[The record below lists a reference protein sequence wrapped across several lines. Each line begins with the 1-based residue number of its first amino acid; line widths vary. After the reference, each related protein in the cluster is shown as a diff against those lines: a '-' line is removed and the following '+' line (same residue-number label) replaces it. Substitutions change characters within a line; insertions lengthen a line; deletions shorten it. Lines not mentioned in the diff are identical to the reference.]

1 MRIDSRAATRR
12 RSFRIAGVR
21 VVGLALVLAATAAR
35 ADEPARADATAASAT
50 ATTTPTATA
59 TETKAAA
66 APTAKLY
73 TLAEVLDLSDRNHP
87 NILAARARLDFVRAQ
102 LDEAHTAPFSQVKLT
117 GGVGVAPSIRGG
129 ASYSP
134 DHDTSLSTDAGV
146 GFGWRVNLEGVLPLW
161 TFGKIGNLWDAAEAN
176 VKVNEAGVEKERDL
190 VRLEVRRAYYG
201 LQLARDAKRLL
212 ADVKKQLDSAEKALD
227 EKVKK
232 DEADPI
238 DLLKLQTFATELD
251 VRAAEADRYVDVA
264 LAGLRF
270 YTGTPTLDIP
280 DTPLAAPRHELLPVE
295 RYLEAAAKYR
305 PELAQARYGLAA
317 REAQVRMA
325 ESGFYP
331 DVGIGLTVGVGVAPE
346 IDDQRNP
353 FVTDPGNIFR
363 YGAALVFQWNL
374 DIAPQV
380 ARLHEAES
388 QLAEMHA
395 TGKLATGGV
404 EAEVRV
410 AYAEVQDWKR
420 RTDAYAKS
428 NQYAKKWLIRV
439 QQGIDVGTIEDKE
452 LLEPAKTFALGRFNL
467 MNATMELDIAM
478 AKLAR
483 ATGWAAIAPDGV
495 AP

>member
-1 MRIDSRAATRR
+1 MTRDLR
-12 RSFRIAGVR
+12 LDLGSWMGR
-21 VVGLALVLAATAAR
+21 ALVALAAIACPVGAVR
-35 ADEPARADATAASAT
+35 ADDAPKADAPKAEAAAGPSSK
-50 ATTTPTATA
+50 
-59 TETKAAA
+59 KAA
-66 APTAKLY
+66 PERHLF
-73 TLAEVLDLSDRNHP
+73 TLAESLDLADRNHP
-87 NILAARARLDFVRAQ
+87 NVIGARAKLGFVRAQ

-117 GGVGVAPSIRGG
+117 GGVGVAPSIRGD

-134 DHDTSLSTDAGV
+134 DHDVSLSTDAGV

-161 TFGKIGNLWDAAEAN
+161 TFGKIDNLWDAAEAN
-176 VKVNEAGVEKERDL
+176 VKVHEAGVEKERDL

-201 LQLARDAKRLL
+201 LQLARDAKLL
-212 ADVKKQLDSAEKALD
+212 LGDVKKQLDGAEKALD

-238 DLLKLQTFATELD
+238 DLLKLQTFAAELD

-270 YTGTPTLDIP
+270 YTGTPDLDIP
-280 DTPLAAPRHELLPVE
+280 DAPLVPPAHQLLPVE
-295 RYLEAAAKYR
+295 KYLEAAAKYR
-305 PELAQARYGLAA
+305 PEVAQARYGLAA

-325 ESGFYP
+325 ESGFFP
-331 DVGIGLTVGVGVAPE
+331 DVGVGLSVGVGVAPE

-353 FVTDPGNIFR
+353 FVSDPGNIFR

-374 DIAPQV
+374 DVAPQI
-380 ARLHEAES
+380 ARLHQAES

-395 TGKLATGGV
+395 TQKLATGGV

-410 AYAEVQDWKR
+410 AYAEAVDWKR
-420 RTDAYAKS
+420 RADAYAKS
-428 NQYAKKWLIRV
+428 MQYAKKWLIRV

-452 LLEPAKTFALGRFNL
+452 LLEPAKTYALGRFNA
-467 MNATMELDIAM
+467 MNATMELDVAM

-483 ATGWAAIAPDGV
+483 VTGWDAIAPDGR
-495 AP
+495 PH

>member
-1 MRIDSRAATRR
+1 MRH
-12 RSFRIAGVR
+12 
-21 VVGLALVLAATAAR
+21 ALVVLAATACPVTAVR
-35 ADEPARADATAASAT
+35 ADEPPKPD
-50 ATTTPTATA
+50 
-59 TETKAAA
+59 AA
-66 APTAKLY
+66 APAKVDIEAAKSAPPQRRLY
-73 TLAEVLDLSDRNHP
+73 TLNEILDLSDKNHP
-87 NILAARARLDFVRAQ
+87 SILAARAKLGFVRAQ

-117 GGVGVAPSIRGG
+117 GGVGVAPSIRGD

-134 DHDTSLSTDAGV
+134 DHDVSLSTDAGV
-146 GFGWRVNLEGVLPLW
+146 GFGWRVNVEGVLPLW
-161 TFGKIGNLWDAAEAN
+161 TFGKIQNLWDAAEAN
-176 VKVNEAGVEKERDL
+176 VKVHESGVEKERDL
-190 VRLEVRRAYYG
+190 VRLDVRRAYYG
-201 LQLARDAKRLL
+201 LQLARDAKLLL
-212 ADVKKQLDSAEKALD
+212 ADVKKQLDGAEKALD

-238 DLLKLQTFATELD
+238 DLLKLQTFAAELD

-270 YTGTPTLDIP
+270 YTATPGLDIP
-280 DTPLAAPRHELLPVE
+280 DAPLVAPSHQLLPVE

-305 PELAQARYGLAA
+305 PEVAQARYGLAA

-325 ESGFYP
+325 ESGFFP
-331 DVGIGLTVGVGVAPE
+331 DVGVGLSVGVGVAPE

-353 FVTDPGNIFR
+353 FVADPGNIFR

-374 DIAPQV
+374 DIAPQI
-380 ARLHEAES
+380 ARLDQAES

-395 TGKLATGGV
+395 TQKLATGGV

-410 AYAEVQDWKR
+410 AYAEAVDWRR
-420 RTDAYAKS
+420 RTDAYLKS
-428 NQYAKKWLIRV
+428 MQYAKKWLIRV

-452 LLEPAKTFALGRFNL
+452 LLEPAKTYALGRFNA
-467 MNATMELDIAM
+467 MNATMELDVAM

-483 ATGWAAIAPDGV
+483 ATGWDAIAPDGR